1 MLSDHLPFDTKH
13 LCREGGQV
21 GKEWTIHNFEN
32 INDNF
37 ENIFE
42 NINANF
48 ENIFEN
54 INANFEKTLKISMT
68 TLKRTLTISQNTR
81 RPYWQPTTI
90 FPSWIVEHNT

>member
-32 INDNF
+32 IND
-37 ENIFE
+37 
-42 NINANF
+42 NF

>member
-48 ENIFEN
+48 EKNFEN
-54 INANFEKTLKISMT
+54 INDDIEKNLDNIPEHQETVLAA
-68 TLKRTLTISQNTR
+68 
-81 RPYWQPTTI
+81 YDD
-90 FPSWIVEHNT
+90 FPLVDCRA

>member
-37 ENIFE
+37 ESNFD
-42 NINANF
+42 NING
-48 ENIFEN
+48 NIEKNLDN
-54 INANFEKTLKISMT
+54 IPEHQE
-68 TLKRTLTISQNTR
+68 TILAA
-81 RPYWQPTTI
+81 YDD
-90 FPSWIVEHNT
+90 FPLVDCRA

>member
-32 INDNF
+32 INVNFENNFENINDNF
-37 ENIFE
+37 EN
-42 NINANF
+42 NF
-48 ENIFEN
+48 
-54 INANFEKTLKISMT
+54 TISM
-68 TLKRTLTISQNTR
+68 KRTLTISQNTR

>member
-42 NINANF
+42 NINDNF
-48 ENIFEN
+48 ESNFDN
-54 INANFEKTLKISMT
+54 INDNIEKNLDNIPEHQETVLAA
-68 TLKRTLTISQNTR
+68 
-81 RPYWQPTTI
+81 YDD
-90 FPSWIVEHNT
+90 FPLVDCRA

>member
-42 NINANF
+42 NINDNF
-48 ENIFEN
+48 ESNFYN
-54 INANFEKTLKISMT
+54 INDNIEKNLDNIPEHQETVLAA
-68 TLKRTLTISQNTR
+68 
-81 RPYWQPTTI
+81 YDD
-90 FPSWIVEHNT
+90 FPLVDCRA

>member
-37 ENIFE
+37 EEKNFD
-42 NINANF
+42 NIND
-48 ENIFEN
+48 NIEKNLDN
-54 INANFEKTLKISMT
+54 IPEHQETV
-68 TLKRTLTISQNTR
+68 LTAYND
-81 RPYWQPTTI
+81 
-90 FPSWIVEHNT
+90 FPLVDCRA

>member
-54 INANFEKTLKISMT
+54 INANFEKNFENINDDIEKNLDNIPEHQETVLAA
-68 TLKRTLTISQNTR
+68 
-81 RPYWQPTTI
+81 YDD
-90 FPSWIVEHNT
+90 FPLVDCRA

>member
-32 INDNF
+32 ING
-37 ENIFE
+37 
-42 NINANF
+42 NF

-54 INANFEKTLKISMT
+54 INANFEKNFDNINDNIEKNLGNIPEHQETVLAA
-68 TLKRTLTISQNTR
+68 
-81 RPYWQPTTI
+81 YDD
-90 FPSWIVEHNT
+90 FPLVDCRA